1 MKEYDRIPDTG
12 PAPDRIGPDEVCQ
25 ALGAQQVELS
35 DGQTIVLRGDVRL
48 FCPKCQWEVTI
59 SRLGLGMI
67 LSENDGELPI
77 HRKCKVRL
85 EAVEND

>member
-1 MKEYDRIPDTG
+1 MKEYERIQDTG
-12 PAPDRIGPDEVCQ
+12 PAPERVGPDEVCQ
-25 ALGAQQVELS
+25 ALGAER
-35 DGQTIVLRGDVRL
+35 IVLRGDVRL

-59 SRLGLGMI
+59 SRLGLGM
-67 LSENDGELPI
+67 LLLENEGLLPI